1 MSFLHRQF
9 TMRRVAAGWRSL
21 RTRLWEHRG
30 QLALSLRVTTAAVS
44 SFALSHLLNIPLPL
58 WTVLTAVILTQA
70 SFGRSLKATIEY
82 LVGTLFGAIYAGV
95 LAVLVPHGNDVA
107 LAGVMAIA
115 VAPLALLAAIKPAFR
130 VGTFT
135 GVLVLLIPGT
145 AHVGPIESALYRV
158 LEVAVGGLTALV
170 VSLLV
175 VPARAHALAIEGAA
189 GLLDLM
195 ARSLSE
201 LFSGFMQTC
210 DAAVIRRV
218 QDGIGQAFARVDAVG
233 AEAKLERIGFLA
245 AEPGLGPLLR
255 TLLRLRHD
263 LVMIGRAAAVPLPE
277 AVQARIGPP
286 LADVAT
292 TAAEYLHRS
301 AEALAGRRDPPPF
314 DAAEAALAGCA
325 EAFEAVRRERLTRG
339 LPVETVERVFALG
352 FTLDQLLQ
360 NFRDLQRCVR
370 EAARSQ

>member
-1 MSFLHRQF
+1 
-9 TMRRVAAGWRSL
+9 
-21 RTRLWEHRG
+21 
-30 QLALSLRVTTAAVS
+30 VTTAAVS